1 MHNAY
6 CDDLTYATFSL
17 LFWVRLD
24 RTLQDLIYKLVPGL
38 LSRECNFLLWNSKS
52 KFCLILLRRWLQLR
66 FDSHSTTTIRRPTLR
81 PVCGLLHRGLN

>member
-38 LSRECNFLLWNSKS
+38 LSRECNFLL
-52 KFCLILLRRWLQLR
+52 
-66 FDSHSTTTIRRPTLR
+66 
-81 PVCGLLHRGLN
+81 